1 MLSELNDIPESL
13 RALALELDELEG
25 PPASGPDDDA
35 LPDLDGT
42 DFRPLRLL
50 GRGGMGAVYEAE
62 QLSLGRRVAVKM
74 LDGDIEPR
82 AIARL
87 HHPHIVQ
94 VIAAGTVRGRGYF
107 AMELMDGETADNHV
121 FASAPEVV
129 SLGIAISSALAHAHR
144 EGLLHRD
151 VKPGNIFRDAAGTA
165 KLGDF
170 GLVQE
175 ARDAARP
182 DRSGTARYM
191 APELSERGEASEK
204 SDQYALG
211 VTLIE
216 LLRRNGLSADAD
228 LTAVLA
234 KATAYDPS
242 ARYNQIEDFET
253 DLREYLRGAPVRA
266 RPPHL
271 PRRLVMWSRRNPI
284 AAACTLAAL
293 LAVLG
298 AGAYGLLA
306 HAQTAQAE
314 RSAIAAR
321 QSATEARKSAEEA
334 TTEAQRLRS
343 SMGKILY
350 HRQQERS
357 RRQRNARDDRHSQ
370 PSRSSER

>member
-121 FASAPEVV
+121 FASAPEVG

-144 EGLLHRD
+144 EGLLE
-151 VKPGNIFRDAAGTA
+151 P
-165 KLGDF
+165 
-170 GLVQE
+170 
-175 ARDAARP
+175 
-182 DRSGTARYM
+182 
-191 APELSERGEASEK
+191 
-204 SDQYALG
+204 
-211 VTLIE
+211 
-216 LLRRNGLSADAD
+216 
-228 LTAVLA
+228 
-234 KATAYDPS
+234 
-242 ARYNQIEDFET
+242 
-253 DLREYLRGAPVRA
+253 
-266 RPPHL
+266 
-271 PRRLVMWSRRNPI
+271 
-284 AAACTLAAL
+284 
-293 LAVLG
+293 
-298 AGAYGLLA
+298 
-306 HAQTAQAE
+306 
-314 RSAIAAR
+314 
-321 QSATEARKSAEEA
+321 
-334 TTEAQRLRS
+334 
-343 SMGKILY
+343 
-350 HRQQERS
+350 
-357 RRQRNARDDRHSQ
+357 
-370 PSRSSER
+370 